1 MREFGDENLVVSAG
15 KLFCEACR
23 EELSLRKSTIKNHI
37 RSSKHSSMKDR
48 LKERRARDGNLVQSL
63 KKYDEEEHPSGEHLP
78 ESQRLYRIKF
88 VKAFLRA
95 GVALNKTDIFRDV
108 FEEHGFRLACRRTL
122 SDNIPFI
129 HSQEISLMETEISA
143 KEYCSCFQW
152 N

>member
-1 MREFGDENLVVSAG
+1 MREFGDEKLVVSAG

-48 LKERRARDGNLVQSL
+48 LKERKARDGDLVQSL
-63 KKYDEEEHPSGEHLP
+63 KKYGEEEHPSGEHLP

-95 GVALNKTDIFRDV
+95 GVALNKTDIF
-108 FEEHGFRLACRRTL
+108 
-122 SDNIPFI
+122 
-129 HSQEISLMETEISA
+129 
-143 KEYCSCFQW
+143 
-152 N
+152 